1 MIESIRR
8 SFNASFRPQQYQSI
22 LNDIEQRYPG
32 ALDFRVAETPVFVPT
47 NFKDQMIDT
56 CEYILDQI
64 LDPTFPT
71 RTEASIPSRWRIP
84 GDENHPHFLAFD
96 FGVCLDENG
105 HQIPQ
110 LIEMQGF
117 PSLAGYQPLVA
128 AAYAKHFE
136 LDKDLSPYLS
146 GLDSESYI
154 NLLRAIIVGD
164 CDPSEVIL
172 LEILPHQQKTR
183 IDFQITEALLG
194 IPVVCITEI
203 ALQHGQLVYE
213 RQGKTHPI
221 RRIYNR
227 IIFDELEQQ
236 PEAIQA
242 KGKLL
247 TEATGVEWCSHP
259 HWFYRIS
266 KFLLPYLHHP
276 GIPRTFFLDKVT
288 QIPPDLSQ
296 YVLKPLFSF
305 AGQGVIIDPTPEDL
319 EHIPDPANWILQRKV
334 EYAPVI
340 PTPDDPAKVEIRLMY
355 FWSPNATRPIPAI
368 NLARLSKG
376 KMVGTRYNKDR
387 TWVGGSIGFFKK

>member
-8 SFNASFRPQQYQSI
+8 SFNASFLPQQYQSL

-64 LDPTFPT
+64 LDPAFPT
-71 RTEASIPSRWRIP
+71 RTEASIPPRWRIP
-84 GDENHPHFLAFD
+84 GDETHPHFLAFD
-96 FGVCLDENG
+96 FGVCLDETG
-105 HQIPQ
+105 QQTPQ

-117 PSLAGYQPLVA
+117 PSLAGYQPLIA

-136 LDKDLSPYLS
+136 LDNDLSPYLS
-146 GLDSESYI
+146 GLDNESYL

-213 RQGKTHPI
+213 RDGKTHPI

-236 PEAIQA
+236 PEAIRS
-242 KGKLL
+242 KGRLL
-247 TEATGVEWCSHP
+247 TQATGVEWCTHP

-305 AGQGVIIDPTPEDL
+305 AGQGVIIDLTPEDL
-319 EHIPDPANWILQRKV
+319 TNIPDPANWILQRKV
-334 EYAPVI
+334 GYAPAI

-355 FWSPNATRPIPAI
+355 FWPPNATRPIPAI